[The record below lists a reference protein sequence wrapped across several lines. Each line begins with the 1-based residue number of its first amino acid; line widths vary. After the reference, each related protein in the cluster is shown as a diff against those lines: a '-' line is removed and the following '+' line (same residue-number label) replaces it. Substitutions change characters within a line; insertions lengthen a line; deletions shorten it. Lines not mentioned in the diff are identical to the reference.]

1 MILNQTSQRFPVRRR
16 VELLLGFDN
25 FVCFRSCLMIL
36 RKVQVNFVSIE
47 ISVERRT
54 IGVVHANGSL
64 PGKDASAMG
73 LKSPVCATLADDS

>member
-1 MILNQTSQRFPVRRR
+1 
-16 VELLLGFDN
+16 
-25 FVCFRSCLMIL
+25 MIL

-64 PGKDASAMG
+64 PGKDAAQWA
-73 LKSPVCATLADDS
+73 KSPVCATLADDS